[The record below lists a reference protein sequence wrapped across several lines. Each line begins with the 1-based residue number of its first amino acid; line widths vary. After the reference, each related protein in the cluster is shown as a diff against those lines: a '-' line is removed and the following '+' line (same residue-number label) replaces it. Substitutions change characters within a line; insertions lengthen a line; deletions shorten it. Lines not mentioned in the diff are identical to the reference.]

1 MPRVREVRAM
11 RYALVTAALVTIL
24 GGAASATAAQSG
36 NEDANARGYGLGCIF
51 DADECG

>member
-1 MPRVREVRAM
+1 M

-24 GGAASATAAQSG
+24 GGGVGAASATAAAHPDNG
-36 NEDANARGYGLGCIF
+36 KGHGVGCIF